1 MLVAAG
7 RPISTGA
14 GRARIYGEYRAR
26 PREIHI
32 CYGTM
37 SLLGAD
43 VIRLRDSNKDLRLG
57 DFVSRVKLAWNREHV
72 SNRKTAI
79 DGRMHPAFD
88 PYILFFS
95 FLFFLFD
102 RVSRLGNYF
111 DNVPWNSGMFSL
123 IV

>member
-1 MLVAAG
+1 VLVAAG
-7 RPISTGA
+7 RPIFTSA
-14 GRARIYGEYRAR
+14 QIYGEYRAR

-57 DFVSRVKLAWNREHV
+57 DFVSRVKLAWNREHA

-79 DGRMHPAFD
+79 DGRFRMRPAFN
-88 PYILFFS
+88 PYIFFLFPLFFS
-95 FLFFLFD
+95 LD
-102 RVSRLGNYF
+102 RVSRLGNYL
-111 DNVPWNSGMFSL
+111 DNVPRNSNMFLL
-123 IV
+123 IA